1 MIDLENVF
9 KLTRPFIS
17 AASGLVELDGK
28 FFIISDDE
36 NFIGIYNRETQ
47 KGAASVVFKE
57 VLPID
62 KSLRKKMKRDI
73 EALVLL
79 PDLKKLVLVPSGS
92 TAMRESGALISD
104 SGFIEK
110 ELRFHSL
117 YSELRKSFSELN
129 IEGGLVFEDDFFLF
143 QRGNGS
149 KNQNGIISFSLK
161 AFLNNDIL
169 DLKIL
174 PVELGSIKNVN
185 LSITDATRIKNK
197 ILFLAVAEDSDSTYL
212 DGQVVGSVLGIMNK
226 SGEVVCMSNLNTAS
240 KPEGICFSISE
251 DCFFLVTDD
260 DDRNCP
266 SSLLKGFLPQ
276 DWKVHL
282 NKN

>member
-1 MIDLENVF
+1 MIELENVF
-9 KLTRPFIS
+9 KLTQPFIS

-28 FFIISDDE
+28 FFIIADDE
-36 NFIGIYNRETQ
+36 NFIGIYNCETQ
-47 KGAASVVFKE
+47 KGSASIVFKE

-79 PDLKKLVLVPSGS
+79 PNLKKLLLVPSGS
-92 TAMRESGALISD
+92 TPMRECGALISD
-104 SGFIEK
+104 SGHIEK
-110 ELRFHSL
+110 ELTFHSL
-117 YSELRKSFSELN
+117 YSELRESFSELN
-129 IEGGLVFEDDFFLF
+129 IEGGLVFGDEFFLF

-169 DLKIL
+169 NLKIL
-174 PVELGSIKNVN
+174 PVELGCIKGVN

-212 DGQVVGSVLGIMNK
+212 DGQVVGSVLGIMNR
-226 SGEVVCMSNLNTAS
+226 SGEVVCTSRLNTPS
-240 KPEGICFSISE
+240 KPEGIFFSASE
-251 DCFFLVTDD
+251 NCFFLVTDD

-266 SSLLKGFLPQ
+266 SSMLKGYLPQ
-276 DWKVHL
+276 DWKVHV
-282 NKN
+282 NKD